1 MTWFL
6 PNYVYSPLHSV
17 SSCMTI
23 KKPSFVNIQNMFPVY
38 VCAAAVYL
46 FMTFDY
52 DYLCESRQFY
62 AKNSMQPDGLTGMF
76 PFSTDEHSS

>member
-1 MTWFL
+1 
-6 PNYVYSPLHSV
+6 
-17 SSCMTI
+17 
-23 KKPSFVNIQNMFPVY
+23 MFPVY